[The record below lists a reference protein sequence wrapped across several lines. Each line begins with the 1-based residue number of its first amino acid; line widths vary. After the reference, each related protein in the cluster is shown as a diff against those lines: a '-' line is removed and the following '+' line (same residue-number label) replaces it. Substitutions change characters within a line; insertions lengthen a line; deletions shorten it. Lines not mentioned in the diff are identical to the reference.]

1 MRLEP
6 AITGLLIAFTATAA
20 TNPSP
25 VTFTKD
31 VAPVLQK
38 NCQGCHRPGEAAP
51 FSMLTYEQ
59 ARPWAKAMK
68 EAVLLKKMPP
78 WFADPHYG
86 KFAND
91 RSLSQKEIDTLVTWA
106 DAGAPEGDAKDLPAP
121 ISFIEGWRIPK
132 PDVVFEM
139 PNAFNVPAAGT
150 IEYQYVV
157 VPTGFTQDRWVQFA
171 EARPG
176 NRALVHHIIAFIREP
191 DSKWMKD
198 AKPGVPFVPEKP
210 KEEKKAKKHK
220 KSDDDDGAAFS
231 GDAIAGYAPGMY
243 PMQLE
248 PGQAKLI
255 KAGSDI
261 VFQLHYTANGKT
273 GTDQSKV
280 GLVFATETPKER
292 VFTLGAVNGKFKIPP
307 RDPNYQVDSEFEL
320 GTQVKLV
327 SMQPHMHLR
336 GKDFEYR
343 VTYPTGEAETLLKV
357 PNYSFSWQ
365 LLYQPVK
372 QIVLP
377 KGTKIACTA
386 HFDNSPN
393 NPNNPNPGKEVSW
406 GDQSWDEMMIGFFD
420 VAFDANMELKHLFPE
435 QKNDKKAG
443 GE

>member
-6 AITGLLIAFTATAA
+6 IISGLLFAFAATAA
-20 TNPSP
+20 TNPLP

-38 NCQGCHRPGEAAP
+38 NCQACHRPGEAAP

-91 RSLSQKEIDTLVTWA
+91 KSLSQKEIDTIVAWA
-106 DAGAPEGDAKDLPAP
+106 DAGAPEGDLKDLPAP
-121 ISFIEGWRIPK
+121 VSFTEGWQIPK
-132 PDVVFEM
+132 PDVVFEL
-139 PNAFNVPAAGT
+139 PNAVNVPASGT
-150 IEYQYVV
+150 IEYQYVI
-157 VPTGFTQDRWVQFA
+157 VPTGFTTDRWVRFA

-191 DSKWMKD
+191 GSKWMKD
-198 AKPGVPFVPEKP
+198 ATPGVPFVPEKR
-210 KEEKKAKKHK
+210 KKDKK
-220 KSDDDDGAAFS
+220 DEGDDDGGAFS

-243 PMQLE
+243 PMRLE

-255 KAGSDI
+255 RAGSDI
-261 VFQLHYTANGKT
+261 VFQLHYTANGKA
-273 GTDQSKV
+273 GTDRSKV
-280 GLVFATETPKER
+280 GLVYATEPPKER

-307 RDPNYQVDSEFEL
+307 GDANYRVESEFEM

-343 VTYPTGEAETLLKV
+343 VVYPTGEAETLLKV

-365 LLYQPVK
+365 LYYQPVK
-372 QIVLP
+372 QLVLP
-377 KGTKIACTA
+377 KGTRIECTA
-386 HFDNSPN
+386 HYDNSLN
-393 NPNNPNPGKEVSW
+393 NPNNPDATKEVSW

-435 QKNDKKAG
+435 QKDEKKSD
-443 GE
+443 

>member
-6 AITGLLIAFTATAA
+6 IISGLLFAFAATAA
-20 TNPSP
+20 TNPLP

-38 NCQGCHRPGEAAP
+38 NCQACHRPGEAAP

-78 WFADPHYG
+78 WFADPHFG

-91 RSLSQKEIDTLVTWA
+91 KSLSQKEIDTIVAWA
-106 DAGAPEGDAKDLPAP
+106 DAGAPEGDLKDLPAP
-121 ISFIEGWRIPK
+121 VSFTEGWQIPK
-132 PDVVFEM
+132 PDVVFEL
-139 PNAFNVPAAGT
+139 PNAVNVPASGT
-150 IEYQYVV
+150 IEYQYVI
-157 VPTGFTQDRWVQFA
+157 VPTGFTTDRWVRFA

-191 DSKWMKD
+191 GSKWMKD
-198 AKPGVPFVPEKP
+198 ATPGVPFVPEKR
-210 KEEKKAKKHK
+210 KKDKK
-220 KSDDDDGAAFS
+220 DEGDDDGGAFS

-243 PMQLE
+243 PMRLE

-255 KAGSDI
+255 RAGSDI
-261 VFQLHYTANGKT
+261 VFQLHYTANGKA
-273 GTDQSKV
+273 GTDRSKV
-280 GLVFATETPKER
+280 GLVYATEPPKER

-307 RDPNYQVDSEFEL
+307 GDANYQVESEFEM

-343 VTYPTGEAETLLKV
+343 VVYPTGEAETLLKV

-365 LLYQPVK
+365 LYYQPVK
-372 QIVLP
+372 QLVLP
-377 KGTKIACTA
+377 KGTKIECTA
-386 HFDNSPN
+386 HYDNSPN
-393 NPNNPNPGKEVSW
+393 NPNNPDATKEVSW

-435 QKNDKKAG
+435 QKDEKKSD
-443 GE
+443 